1 MRLVIQRVKNAKV
14 TTEEKIAGQI
24 GKGLFV
30 LLGVGQGDRS
40 EYVDILADKL
50 VKMRLMA
57 DDEGKINLSVADIG
71 GEILVVSQFTLFA
84 DVSKGNRPSFV
95 KAAKPELAKELY
107 EHFVRRLEEKGVKVA
122 TGSFGDYMQIQ
133 STADGPV
140 TITLEYPDTTAQQDK
155 L

>member
-14 TTEEKIAGQI
+14 TTEEKVVGQV

-30 LLGVGQGDRS
+30 LLGVGQGDRG
-40 EYVDILADKL
+40 EYADILADKL

-57 DDEGKINLSVADIG
+57 DDEGKMNLSVADVS
-71 GEILVVSQFTLFA
+71 GEVLVVSQFTLFA
-84 DVSKGNRPSFV
+84 DISKGNRPSFI
-95 KAAKPELAKELY
+95 KAAKPKLAKELY
-107 EHFVRRLEEKGVKVA
+107 EHFVRGLEERGVKVA

-140 TITLEYPDTTAQQDK
+140 TITLEYPDATQAVK
-155 L
+155 